1 MGIFYKDKEGPIS
14 LYIIIH
20 GIININLK
28 REGTD
33 YGKGIF

>member
-1 MGIFYKDKEGPIS
+1 MGNLYKDKEDPIS
-14 LYIIIH
+14 LYIDVH

-33 YGKGIF
+33 YG